1 MFKNTLPCLEWDR
14 QRVRQWPKG
23 SLFIA
28 DPLRYHDTQMR
39 TAFLLLFLSASAS
52 HAQTTDPDS
61 LLKAGVLAQQRGDYS
76 VAIKDYQRVL
86 QLRPEM
92 AEVRANL
99 GAALAHEGRFQEAIT
114 QDRLA
119 LAAMPESTQIKM
131 NLGLAYFKKGDYAK
145 AEEVFKQIQQA
156 APDNPQIAILL
167 GDSEVRSGHAQ
178 AAVTMLT
185 PLEDR
190 NAQNP
195 DFEYVLGSALI
206 QAGNLRDGVV
216 RIQKVAETTG
226 AADSYLLAGST
237 YMDLHEFAHAKT
249 DLEEALRLN
258 PGLPRV
264 HVLTGMARDM
274 TGDATSAEPEFR
286 EELKLTPDDFDS
298 NLYLGAILYKG
309 RHMDEAKPYLYKALQ
324 LRPTS
329 ELALYEVALWEN
341 TSGKYEDAAKH
352 LEAVV
357 KSNPEWLDPHVQLAT
372 VYYRLH
378 RSDDGARER
387 AIVAKLNAQQQSEGP
402 PQP

>member
-1 MFKNTLPCLEWDR
+1 
-14 QRVRQWPKG
+14 
-23 SLFIA
+23 
-28 DPLRYHDTQMR
+28 
-39 TAFLLLFLSASAS
+39 LLLLSASVS
-52 HAQTTDPDS
+52 LAQTTDPDN
-61 LLKAGVLAQQRGDYS
+61 LLKAGFLAQQRGDYTA
-76 VAIKDYQRVL
+76 AIKDYQRVL

-114 QDRLA
+114 EDRLA
-119 LAAMPESTQIKM
+119 LAAMPENKEIKM
-131 NLGLAYFKKGDYAK
+131 NLGLAYFKKGDFPK
-145 AEEVFKQIQQA
+145 AEDVFKQIQQS

-167 GDSEVRSGHAQ
+167 GNCEVHSGQAQ
-178 AAVTMLT
+178 TAVNMLT
-185 PLEDR
+185 PLEDS

-237 YMDLHEFAHAKT
+237 YLDLHEFAHAKT

-258 PGLPRV
+258 PGLPRI
-264 HVLTGMARDM
+264 HALTGMARDM
-274 TGDATSAEPEFR
+274 TGDAAAAEPEFR
-286 EELKLTPDDFDS
+286 EELKRNPDDFDS

-309 RHMDEAKPYLYKALQ
+309 RHMEEAKPYLYKALQ

-329 ELALYEVALWEN
+329 EIALYEAALWEN
-341 TSGKYEDAAKH
+341 TSGQYEDAAKH

-357 KSNPEWLDPHVQLAT
+357 NSNPGWLDPHVELAT
-372 VYYRLH
+372 IYYRLH
-378 RSDDGARER
+378 RSADGAKER

>member
-1 MFKNTLPCLEWDR
+1 MFENTLLCLAPDP
-14 QRVRQWPKG
+14 QRVRQWPEQACS
-23 SLFIA
+23 SLIHC
-28 DPLRYHDTQMR
+28 DIMDTQMR
-39 TAFLLLFLSASAS
+39 IACLVLLLSASAS
-52 HAQTTDPDS
+52 SAQTTDPDS
-61 LLKAGVLAQQRGDYS
+61 LLKAGILAQQRGDYT
-76 VAIKDYQRVL
+76 VAIEDYRRVL
-86 QLRPEM
+86 KLRPGL
-92 AEVRANL
+92 AELRANL

-119 LAAMPESTQIKM
+119 LDAMPENKEIKM

-145 AEEVFKQIQQA
+145 AEEVFTQIHQA
-156 APDNPQIAILL
+156 APDNLQIAILL
-167 GDSEVRSGHAQ
+167 GDSEVHSGHAH

-185 PLEDR
+185 PLEDS

-206 QAGNLRDGVV
+206 QAGNLRDGVA
-216 RIQKVAETTG
+216 RIQKVAETTD

-341 TSGKYEDAAKH
+341 TSGDYEDAAKH

-387 AIVAKLNAQQQSEGP
+387 TIVAKLNAQQQSEGP